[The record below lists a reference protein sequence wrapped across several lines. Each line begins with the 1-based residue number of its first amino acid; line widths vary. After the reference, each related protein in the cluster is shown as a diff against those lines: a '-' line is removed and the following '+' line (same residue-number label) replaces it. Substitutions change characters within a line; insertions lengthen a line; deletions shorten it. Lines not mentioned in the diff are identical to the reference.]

1 MALSTFEGPV
11 KSLGG
16 FYSQGPNTVIN
27 LANGTNT
34 VTLDVP
40 TYAGKV
46 IRTNDATLVITL
58 PTIVTTASATSA
70 GPGTDPNTLN
80 NIGTSYTFFI
90 ETAATAVSI
99 ATDGTDKFVGSILMV
114 ATDASGATTG
124 YAPAAANDY
133 INLNGTTTGGAA
145 GSWITCTV
153 LAANKYYVTGV
164 LLGSG
169 TVATPFADS

>member
-40 TYAGKV
+40 TYAGKI

-164 LLGSG
+164 LLGSS
-169 TVATPFADS
+169 TVATPFANS

>member
-1 MALSTFEGPV
+1 MAVSTFEGPV

-27 LANGTNT
+27 LPNGTNT
-34 VTLDVP
+34 ITLDVA
-40 TYAGKV
+40 TYAGRL

-58 PTIVTTASATSA
+58 PPIVTTASATSA

-80 NIGTSYTFFI
+80 NIGTSYTFFV
-90 ETAATAVSI
+90 ETAATTLNIV
-99 ATDGTDKFVGSILMV
+99 TDGTDKFVGSILMV
-114 ATDASGATTG
+114 ATDAAGATTG
-124 YAPAAANDY
+124 YAPGAANDF
-133 INLNGTTTGGAA
+133 IKLNGTTTGGIA
-145 GSWITCTV
+145 GSWVRCTV
-153 LAANKYYVTGV
+153 LAAAKYYVEGV

>member
-27 LANGTNT
+27 LPNGTNT
-34 VTLDVP
+34 VTLDVA
-40 TYAGKV
+40 TYAGRL

-58 PTIVTTASATSA
+58 PSINTTASPSSA

-80 NIGTSYTFFI
+80 NVGTSYTFFI
-90 ETAATAVSI
+90 ETAATTLNIV
-99 ATDGTDKFVGSILMV
+99 TDGTDKFVGSILMV
-114 ATDASGATTG
+114 ATDAAGATTG
-124 YAPAAANDY
+124 YAPAAANDF
-133 INLNGTTTGGAA
+133 IKLNGTTTGGIA
-145 GSWITCTV
+145 GSWVRCTV
-153 LAANKYYVTGV
+153 LASAKYYVEGV